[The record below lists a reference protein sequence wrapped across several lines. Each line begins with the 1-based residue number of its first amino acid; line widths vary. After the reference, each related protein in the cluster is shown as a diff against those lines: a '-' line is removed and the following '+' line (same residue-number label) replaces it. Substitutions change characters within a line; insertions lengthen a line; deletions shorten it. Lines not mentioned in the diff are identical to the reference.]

1 MEGGAV
7 SGVFITF
14 EGGDGSGKT
23 TQILRLASALREV
36 GCEPLLLREP
46 GGTVVG
52 EGVRD
57 ILLDPR
63 HEGLDP
69 VAETLLFA
77 ASRAQLS
84 ATVIK
89 PALEAGRVVIC
100 DRYADSTVAY
110 QGYGRGLDLETVRG
124 VNAWATRGLVP
135 DRTILLDV
143 DPAEGIAAATP
154 AEADRLEREEIAFHA
169 RIRSGYLQMAHA
181 EPGRWTVIKRD
192 RADVVWAALVAA
204 LAPVLQRAGV
214 RLEA

>member
-1 MEGGAV
+1 M

-14 EGGDGSGKT
+14 EGGDGAGKT
-23 TQILRLASALREV
+23 TQIVRLASALRDLGADPFV
-36 GCEPLLLREP
+36 LREP

-84 ATVIK
+84 ATVIR
-89 PALEAGRVVIC
+89 PALDAGRVVIC

-110 QGYGRGLDLETVRG
+110 QGYGRGLDLATVRA

-154 AEADRLEREEIAFHA
+154 AEADRLEREELAFHA
-169 RIRSGYLQMAHA
+169 RIRAGYLEMARA
-181 EPGRWTVIKRD
+181 EPDRWVVIGRN
-192 RADVVWAALVAA
+192 RADAVWSAVRTAV
-204 LAPVLQRAGV
+204 APVLLRAG
-214 RLEA
+214 LGLDA

>member
-1 MEGGAV
+1 M
-7 SGVFITF
+7 SGCFITF

-23 TQILRLASALREV
+23 TQIVRLASALRDA
-36 GCEPLLLREP
+36 GIDPLVLREP

-63 HEGLDP
+63 HEGLDA

-89 PALEAGRVVIC
+89 PALDAGRVVIC

-110 QGYGRGLDLETVRG
+110 QGYGRGLDLATVRA

-154 AEADRLEREEIAFHA
+154 AEADRLEREELAFHA
-169 RIRSGYLQMAHA
+169 RIRAGYLEMARD
-181 EPGRWTVIKRD
+181 EPERWVVIGRD
-192 RADVVWAALVAA
+192 RADVVWAAVRAAVAPA
-204 LAPVLQRAGV
+204 LERAGL
-214 RLEA
+214 RLED

>member
-1 MEGGAV
+1 M

-23 TQILRLASALREV
+23 TQIMRLASALRDI
-36 GCEPLLLREP
+36 GCEPLVLREP
-46 GGTVVG
+46 GGTIVG

-63 HEGLDP
+63 HEGLDA

-84 ATVIK
+84 ATVIR
-89 PALEAGRVVIC
+89 PALENGRVVIC

-110 QGYGRGLDLETVRG
+110 QGYGRGLDLATVRG
-124 VNAWATRGLVP
+124 VNEWATRGLVP
-135 DRTILLDV
+135 DRTILLDI

-154 AEADRLEREEIAFHA
+154 AEADRLEREELAFHA
-169 RIRSGYLQMAHA
+169 RIRAGYLELARA
-181 EPGRWTVIKRD
+181 EPARWVVIERD
-192 RADVVWAALVAA
+192 RADAVWGRVRVA
-204 LAPVLQRAGV
+204 LAPVLERAGL
-214 RLEA
+214 RLEP